1 MARTS
6 KKAALA
12 AAALV
17 LEAAAKSA
25 VEVKTETALPRIL
38 EVVDREE
45 QLVDAEI
52 EAQIA
57 LPHSVVKPSYKIKYK
72 ARAIAAGL
80 KGKAAKRS
88 CGDWLS
94 RQMADLVL
102 TSKAKLNVEAL
113 EAVCEANGLTDIQE
127 RWPNR
132 NTGWEGRL
140 RMTACLVLRKIVA
153 DNGYLSLPDG
163 EQLEAPEDF
172 CRLNATR

>member
-38 EVVDREE
+38 EDKRE
-45 QLVDAEI
+45 QAAIAEI
-52 EAQIA
+52 EQQIA
-57 LPHSVVKPSYKIKYK
+57 LPHSVVKPTYKVKYK
-72 ARAIAAGL
+72 ARAMAAGL

-88 CGDWLS
+88 NGDWLS
-94 RQMADLVL
+94 RRMAELVL
-102 TSKAKLNVEAL
+102 TEREKLNVQAL
-113 EAVCEANGLTDIQE
+113 VDLCAANGLEDIE
-127 RWPNR
+127 SRWPNR

-153 DNGYLSLPDG
+153 DKGTLTLMDG
-163 EQLEAPEDF
+163 SEMEAPAEF
-172 CRLNATR
+172 CKLNATR

>member
-17 LEAAAKSA
+17 LEAAVKA
-25 VEVKTETALPRIL
+25 EVKTETALPRIL
-38 EVVDREE
+38 EDKRE

-52 EAQIA
+52 DRQIA
-57 LPHSVVKPSYKIKYK
+57 LPHSVVKPTYKIKYK

-80 KGKAAKRS
+80 TGKAAKRS
-88 CGDWLS
+88 NGDWLS
-94 RQMADLVL
+94 RRMAELVL
-102 TSKAKLNVEAL
+102 TSNAKLNVEAL
-113 EAVCEANGLTDIQE
+113 ELVCSANGLEDIQT

-163 EQLEAPEDF
+163 TQLEAPADF
-172 CRLNATR
+172 CQLNATR

>member
-1 MARTS
+1 MARAS

-17 LEAAAKSA
+17 LETAAKA
-25 VEVKTETALPRIL
+25 EVKTETALPRIL
-38 EVVDREE
+38 EVVDRKE
-45 QLVDAEI
+45 QLAIAEI

-57 LPHSVVKPSYKIKYK
+57 LPHSVVKPTYKIKYK
-72 ARAIAAGL
+72 ARAMAAGL

-88 CGDWLS
+88 NGDWLS
-94 RQMADLVL
+94 RRMAELVL
-102 TSKAKLNVEAL
+102 TEREKLNVQAL
-113 EAVCEANGLTDIQE
+113 VDLCAANGLEDIE
-127 RWPNR
+127 SRWPNR

-153 DNGYLSLPDG
+153 DNGKLILMDG
-163 EQLEAPEDF
+163 SEMEAPEDF

>member
-1 MARTS
+1 MARPS

-12 AAALV
+12 AAAV
-17 LEAAAKSA
+17 ALEAAAKST

-38 EVVDREE
+38 EDKRE
-45 QLVDAEI
+45 QAAILEI
-52 EAQIA
+52 DMQIA
-57 LPHSVVKPSYKIKYK
+57 LPHSVVKPTYKIKYK
-72 ARAIAAGL
+72 ARAMAAGL

-88 CGDWLS
+88 NGDWLS
-94 RQMADLVL
+94 RQMAAHVLDKREKLVV
-102 TSKAKLNVEAL
+102 SHL
-113 EAVCEANGLTDIQE
+113 EAICTANGLEDIQE

-153 DNGYLSLPDG
+153 DNGYLILGDG
-163 EQLEAPEDF
+163 ETRLEAPEDF